1 VALSPVPS
9 AKPPSSSDPVVQ
21 IIMNFNNVPASSF
34 TTSAGVSSIEAS
46 IAKAAGVA
54 ASSVKISRVYD
65 VIAKAVIF
73 SARRLQ
79 GGLTTVEIT
88 TAVTVES
95 VAKATELGSKLKDT
109 SAAFT
114 SNVIADL
121 KVKSPSSFQSAT
133 ATVTIL
139 APTPAA
145 STSTSEGISGGAIAG
160 IIIGVLI
167 VIGGA
172 GAYLYAQQKESSK
185 GFTSADPSISSVFD
199 NKKTDNNADF
209 KFQMP
214 SNFPKATG
222 GEKGT
227 PSNSSASTSVSTSI
241 KVPTTTPSTM
251 PPSQLP
257 PKATQLPPPPP
268 KATLLP
274 PPPPPPMST
283 LPPPPPPP
291 PSTSSLLPPPPPPP
305 PSRITVNADDDKQ
318 KASHTIKRAG
328 FDAVPTKRDAEVKAA
343 PAYDDSEEI

>member
-79 GGLTTVEIT
+79 GGLTSVEIT

-95 VAKATELGSKLKDT
+95 VAKATELGTKLKDT

-172 GAYLYAQQKESSK
+172 GAYFYAQQKESSK

-227 PSNSSASTSVSTSI
+227 LSNSSASTSVSTSI
-241 KVPTTTPSTM
+241 KVPSTTPSTM

-274 PPPPPPMST
+274 PPPPPPMAM
-283 LPPPPPPP
+283 LPPPPPPPP
-291 PSTSSLLPPPPPPP
+291 PSTSSLLPPPPPP
-305 PSRITVNADDDKQ
+305 SRITVNADEDKQ
-318 KASHTIKRAG
+318 KASHNVKRAG

-343 PAYDDSEEI
+343 PVYDDSEEI

>member
-1 VALSPVPS
+1 
-9 AKPPSSSDPVVQ
+9 
-21 IIMNFNNVPASSF
+21 MNFNNVPASSF

-79 GGLTTVEIT
+79 GGLTSVEIT

-95 VAKATELGSKLKDT
+95 VAKATELGTKLKDT

-121 KVKSPSSFQSAT
+121 KVKSTSSFQSAT

-172 GAYLYAQQKESSK
+172 GAYFYAQQKESSK

-227 PSNSSASTSVSTSI
+227 RNNGSTSGSTSI
-241 KVPTTTPSTM
+241 KVPSTTPSTM
-251 PPSQLP
+251 PPTQLP

-268 KATLLP
+268 MATLLP
-274 PPPPPPMST
+274 PP
-283 LPPPPPPP
+283 L
-291 PSTSSLLPPPPPPP
+291 STSSLLPPPPPP
-305 PSRITVNADDDKQ
+305 SHITVNADEDKQ
-318 KASHTIKRAG
+318 KVHHNIKRAG

-343 PAYDDSEEI
+343 PVYDDSEEI